1 MPGSGGAS
9 SGGSGAASGSTGGT
23 AGVGGTGGAGTG
35 GSAGVAGWP
44 STGGTGGVPSAVCG
58 DAVLDWWAESCDDG
72 NQQAGDGCD
81 GYCQVEP
88 GWACQENSCRPVVCG
103 YGFQDSTFIL
113 ELAFFGTG
121 GMSTGGTGGSAGGSS
136 GSWIYEACDDGNTA
150 AGDGCDESC
159 QIEPGWTCEPSG
171 CRPVVC
177 GDGFQDS
184 IFIPDPSQGGGG
196 AAGAA
201 GAGTGGSGGTGGGM
215 GGIWVYEACDDG
227 NTAAGAGCSAACD
240 IEDGYW
246 CDAPG
251 QPCRQVLCGDGEQS
265 SYAIGGEYF
274 WETCDDGNAVAGDG
288 CDAGC
293 EVEAGFV
300 CEVPGT
306 PCRQPACGDGY
317 WDTAWGTGGAG
328 GSTGG
333 SGGTLAFAS
342 GGAPSGGGAGGV
354 AGGSGG
360 MPGSGYYEGCDDGNT
375 QPGDG
380 CDASCEVEPGWVC
393 DHYGCREPICGD
405 GIADWPLEECDD
417 GNDVAGDGCDACLYE
432 GWPGTGGVGTGG
444 ALPTTGGVGGTG
456 GS

>member
-1 MPGSGGAS
+1 M
-9 SGGSGAASGSTGGT
+9 
-23 AGVGGTGGAGTG
+23 GGTGGASAG

-88 GWACQENSCRPVVCG
+88 GWTCQENSCRPVVCG
-103 YGFQDSTFIL
+103 DGFQDSTFIL

-136 GSWIYEACDDGNTA
+136 GSFIYEACDDGNTA
-150 AGDGCDESC
+150 AGD
-159 QIEPGWTCEPSG
+159 
-171 CRPVVC
+171 
-177 GDGFQDS
+177 
-184 IFIPDPSQGGGG
+184 
-196 AAGAA
+196 
-201 GAGTGGSGGTGGGM
+201 
-215 GGIWVYEACDDG
+215 
-227 NTAAGAGCSAACD
+227 GCSAACD

-251 QPCRQVLCGDGEQS
+251 QPCRQVICGDGEQS
-265 SYAIGGEYF
+265 SYVIGGEYF

-444 ALPTTGGVGGTG
+444 ALPTTGGAGGTS